1 MNINNIYF
9 FFIIAIVIAFIIYYI
24 KNKHKKVN
32 NTKNVNNTKKVNN
45 LNYNK
50 KIRKN
55 ITFKNL
61 LFYFY
66 SCNYNFRFY
75 LLH

>member
-1 MNINNIYF
+1 MNIDNIYF

-32 NTKNVNNTKKVNN
+32 
-45 LNYNK
+45 YNK

-55 ITFKNL
+55 ITVKNL
-61 LFYFY
+61 LFF
-66 SCNYNFRFY
+66 
-75 LLH
+75 L

>member
-32 NTKNVNNTKKVNN
+32 NTKKVNN

-61 LFYFY
+61 LFF
-66 SCNYNFRFY
+66 
-75 LLH
+75 L